1 MHSFKNILVGVD
13 LSSGDKLVYDDLSP
27 STSSAVD
34 RAIWLAELNSAHLE
48 FFYTLDIGYHA
59 QYMIEEDSGMET
71 TIVTSAR
78 RILAQFVERA
88 EQRGITARAKVTFG
102 KSWFEIIQ
110 QVLNNRVDLVIV
122 GAKARGA
129 LERLFIGSTGMKLL
143 RKCPC
148 PVWITHPPRS
158 TSHGAILVAHDLTE
172 VGTVALGLGASMAE
186 LHDAP
191 LHVVH
196 ALEAVNIDAKT
207 PTTVFASKGDDAI
220 QKARQTIESQLER
233 FELKS
238 AAQIHIAAGAA
249 ATVLLQQIEEIDV
262 DLLVMG
268 TIARSGID
276 GLLFGNTAERLLPQV
291 RCSVIAVKPSDFQSP
306 ISMRAAD

>member
-1 MHSFKNILVGVD
+1 M
-13 LSSGDKLVYDDLSP
+13 
-27 STSSAVD
+27 TSSAVD

-59 QYMIEEDSGMET
+59 QCMIEEDSGMET

-88 EQRGITARAKVTFG
+88 EQLGITARAKVAFG

-110 QVLNNRVDLVIV
+110 QVLHNNVDLVIV

-148 PVWITHPPRS
+148 PVWITHQPRS

-172 VGTVALGLGASMAE
+172 VGDLALELGASMAE

-196 ALEAVNIDAKT
+196 ALEAVHIDAET
-207 PTTVFASKGDDAI
+207 PTTVFVAADDDAI
-220 QKARQTIESQLER
+220 HDAKLAIESQLER

-238 AAQIHIAAGAA
+238 AAQIHIAAGTA

-268 TIARSGID
+268 TIARSGIE

-291 RCSVIAVKPSDFQSP
+291 RCSVIAVKPRDFRSP
-306 ISMRAAD
+306 IELRATE